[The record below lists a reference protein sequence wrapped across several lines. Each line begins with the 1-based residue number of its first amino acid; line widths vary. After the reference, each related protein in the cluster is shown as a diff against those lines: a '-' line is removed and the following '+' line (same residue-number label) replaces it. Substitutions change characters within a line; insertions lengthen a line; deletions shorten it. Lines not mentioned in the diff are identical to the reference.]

1 MHYVPHNEQTAS
13 NFPVVGS
20 SHSPVIGS
28 PQQPS
33 TYKDSDSNVQE
44 DFTNPSNNENG
55 DVNESKYSTWLSGLK
70 QWWIIICQKFWT

>member
-55 DVNESKYSTWLSGLK
+55 DVNESKYST
-70 QWWIIICQKFWT
+70 